1 MGLTTILIA
10 LKISFVLKKLT
21 SMKNKHL
28 QVSEEKNIS
37 QKPHLK
43 FKLSGVSS
51 LVPWLSES
59 VCPHVFSVS
68 SCGVTKVSLSLGG
81 REGGVSRSLS
91 CPGDRKC
98 VTKES
103 TKLVSH
109 YITDVNNNNSALIN
123 VCYSWFCL
131 QGKK

>member
-1 MGLTTILIA
+1 MGLTTIVIA

-28 QVSEEKNIS
+28 QVSENIYHR
-37 QKPHLK
+37 PHLK

-68 SCGVTKVSLSLGG
+68 SCGVTNVSLSLGG

-109 YITDVNNNNSALIN
+109 YITDVNNNNSALMN
-123 VCYSWFCL
+123 VCPSWFCL